1 MRGGC
6 AASSCRS
13 TRGWE
18 VGGAFDV
25 DVGEERPGLIVL
37 RVTGDDAHAAFAHEP
52 GGHRH
57 QRVPP
62 EEKRGRV
69 HTSTVTVA
77 VLPVPAPSEVR
88 IDERDLRWTTCRS
101 TGSGGQH
108 LQKTD
113 SAVQVTHVP
122 SGMQV
127 RCESE
132 RSQTQNKQTAMAIL
146 RARLQHQQREAE
158 RTERAQ
164 ARREQVGTGQ
174 RGDKVRTYRHQ
185 DGIVTDHRTGRRT
198 TMDRVRDGFL
208 DDLG

>member
-1 MRGGC
+1 M
-6 AASSCRS
+6 
-13 TRGWE
+13 
-18 VGGAFDV
+18 
-25 DVGEERPGLIVL
+25 L
-37 RVTGDDAHAAFAHEP
+37 RVTGDGASVAFAHEP

-62 EEKRGRV
+62 DEKQGRV

-77 VLPVPAPSEVR
+77 VLPVPTPSEVR
-88 IDERDLRWTTCRS
+88 IDERDLSWTTCRS

-113 SAVQVTHVP
+113 SAVQLTHAP
-122 SGMQV
+122 SGLQI

-132 RSQTQNKQTAMAIL
+132 RSQAQNKQTALAIL
-146 RARLQHQQREAE
+146 RARLQQRQREAE
-158 RTERAQ
+158 RSERDRS
-164 ARREQVGTGQ
+164 RRAQVGTGQ

-185 DGIVTDHRTGRRT
+185 DGVVTDHRTGRRT